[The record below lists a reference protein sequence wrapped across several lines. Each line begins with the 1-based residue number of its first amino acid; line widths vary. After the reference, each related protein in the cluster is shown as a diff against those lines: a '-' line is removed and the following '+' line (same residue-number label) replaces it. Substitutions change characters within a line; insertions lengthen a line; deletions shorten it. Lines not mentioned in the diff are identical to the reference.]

1 MPSDM
6 PEGFFILD
14 PDDPFEMKTGPFY
27 ACDMGENRTYAFRM
41 NADHANAGG
50 AIHGG
55 ALMTFADFA
64 ICAEAVRGFPEEAPL
79 TISFSSE
86 FLAPVYDGAL
96 IESRPE
102 ILRRTNSFVFMRATL
117 EVDGQ
122 PVLSCTGVIKRLKRS
137 R

>member
-1 MPSDM
+1 M

-27 ACDMGENRTYAFRM
+27 ARDLGEERTYAFRM
-41 NADHANAGG
+41 DADHRNAGG
-50 AIHGG
+50 VIHGG

-64 ICAEAVRGFPEEAPL
+64 ICAEAVRSFPEEAPL
-79 TISFSSE
+79 TISFTSE
-86 FLAPVYDGAL
+86 FLAPVHEGAL

-122 PVLSCTGVIKRLKRS
+122 PVLSCTGVIKRLNLNR
-137 R
+137 